1 MIFCK
6 FHSDRNYSCS
16 LKIIKY
22 QKFQGFTKERVI
34 LVKSHHAHLLRKELS
49 LPPPRRPPG
58 RPEKKNEE
66 DILHH
71 DIFQITVA

>member
-58 RPEKKNEE
+58 RPEKKKMKKTFY
-66 DILHH
+66 IM
-71 DIFQITVA
+71 IFSKLQ